1 MMPQNWLHQKSLK
14 IFELWE
20 SPKSSDM
27 PNKTLISNLNA
38 IGGNNTLTQDTRSI
52 SDIFKNFFL
61 NLIESLL
68 IKYSKSP
75 DKYNI

>member
-14 IFELWE
+14 IFESWE
-20 SPKSSDM
+20 SLKSPDM